1 MRFRKLARL
10 ALGVCLTFSALPAF
24 AQGGGFL
31 RGYVRDESG
40 AVLPGVSVTA
50 TSSELLQPS
59 VAVTDE
65 AGLYR
70 LNNLPPGTYVIQAE
84 LSGFAT
90 HRREG
95 ILVRAGQ
102 TFTIDIQLGLST
114 IAETI
119 TVPVSR

>member
-1 MRFRKLARL
+1 MRSGKLACL
-10 ALGVCLTFSALPAF
+10 ALGLFLALSSAPAW
-24 AQGGGFL
+24 AQEGGGFL

-50 TSSELLQPS
+50 TSQELLQPS

-84 LSGFAT
+84 LAGFAT
-90 HRREG
+90 TG
-95 ILVRAGQ
+95 ARASSCAPARPSR
-102 TFTIDIQLGLST
+102 ST
-114 IAETI
+114 
-119 TVPVSR
+119 S